1 MDSRKLIDSL
11 FILVAF
17 AIYMIIL
24 NTDEA
29 IENAN
34 VFSRHIWFPLILS
47 YYIGR
52 YVSLYKTKQS

>member
-1 MDSRKLIDSL
+1 MNSTRLFDLL

-17 AIYMIIL
+17 AIYMYIL

-29 IENAN
+29 IGNAN
-34 VFSRHIWFPLILS
+34 VFSRHIWFPLIVS

-52 YVSLYKTKQS
+52 YVSLFKTKQS